1 MHAHAQKAAGAGP
14 AEHEHGHQHNHGEK
28 ATSARM
34 TWPGGRRHGGRRRGL
49 ALPGTGS
56 LCLPLLRVGRRVS
69 SALYMTE
76 ISVVSRA
83 EPSTHELANPHLS
96 REATCCGGEVQT
108 YEQTEDVFGRVTLLD
123 LLDTV
128 TLFLLAPLLAHR
140 RLLSSVL
147 CVKHFIR
154 SRPKPL
160 AGKGGGAGGRLRLE
174 AGHRRSWLS
183 APRLLSSSSAS
194 RLSSLEVL

>member
-1 MHAHAQKAAGAGP
+1 M
-14 AEHEHGHQHNHGEK
+14 
-28 ATSARM
+28 
-34 TWPGGRRHGGRRRGL
+34 
-49 ALPGTGS
+49 
-56 LCLPLLRVGRRVS
+56 
-69 SALYMTE
+69 
-76 ISVVSRA
+76 
-83 EPSTHELANPHLS
+83 
-96 REATCCGGEVQT
+96 QT

-160 AGKGGGAGGRLRLE
+160 AGKGGGGGREVTSRGRTSKKLAERPAAAFFFLGMPQPDGCNLTSGICVYSQVRLSITLVTL
-174 AGHRRSWLS
+174 HRRQAQAAGAQLS
-183 APRLLSSSSAS
+183 VNLRAK
-194 RLSSLEVL
+194 

>member
-34 TWPGGRRHGGRRRGL
+34 TWPGGRRHGGRRHGL

-56 LCLPLLRVGRRVS
+56 LCLHPLLRVGRRVS

-108 YEQTEDVFGRVTLLD
+108 YEQMEDVFGRVTLLD

-128 TLFLLAPLLAHR
+128 TLFLLAPLLARRR
-140 RLLSSVL
+140 RLSSIL
-147 CVKHFIR
+147 CIPNISLDQDQNSKRVR
-154 SRPKPL
+154 S
-160 AGKGGGAGGRLRLE
+160 KGGGGY
-174 AGHRRSWLS
+174 
-183 APRLLSSSSAS
+183 
-194 RLSSLEVL
+194 V